1 MSFVFDPS
9 VDRWR
14 EKLDECGREGRRE
27 NVGNIF
33 RSDADAQTKLITK
46 PKKINLRVYAILSSI
61 LKKNDSYMD
70 DILLFVKART
80 LESD

>member
-1 MSFVFDPS
+1 M
-9 VDRWR
+9 
-14 EKLDECGREGRRE
+14 DECGREGRRE